1 MTLTPFTN
9 GEFALPVIIDGDTF
23 RVPAPELA
31 RALGFRQALDM
42 TRSLDDDEKGYEL
55 VRTPGGEQR
64 VGYVTEAGFYRVLG
78 QRQAARV
85 GDADTRARVERFQTW
100 VYSEVLPAIRKH
112 GGYLTP
118 EAIEKTLT
126 DPDFIIRLAT
136 DLKAERAKR
145 AELETVV
152 TEQRAHLQLVEPKA
166 AAFDR
171 WLSANVDYS
180 VDQVAKALAAT
191 GARLPDG
198 RTVGRNLLLA
208 WMGTPTTEG
217 GPGWVFRNARHQW
230 TPYQQ
235 HGPAGAKR
243 LTVKLGRYE
252 DAKTGAEHG
261 TVTVR
266 ITPKG
271 AADLAHLL
279 GVLPEPVAQH
289 LEGASDAVA

>member
-1 MTLTPFTN
+1 MTDLIPFAYDGQPVRTLTIN
-9 GEFALPVIIDGDTF
+9 GEPWFVAADVVRI
-23 RVPAPELA
+23 
-31 RALGFRQALDM
+31 LGYSEAAAM
-42 TRSLDDDEKGYEL
+42 TRTLDDDEKGL
-55 VRTPGGEQR
+55 RTVQTLGGEQSVSIVSEPGLYSAIIR
-64 VGYVTEAGFYRVLG
+64 SRIPEAKAFR
-78 QRQAARV
+78 RWI
-85 GDADTRARVERFQTW
+85 TH
-100 VYSEVLPAIRKH
+100 EVIPAIRKH

-118 EAIEKTLT
+118 DAIEKTLT

-208 WMGTPTTEG
+208 WMGTPTAEG

-252 DAKTGAEHG
+252 DSKTGAEHG